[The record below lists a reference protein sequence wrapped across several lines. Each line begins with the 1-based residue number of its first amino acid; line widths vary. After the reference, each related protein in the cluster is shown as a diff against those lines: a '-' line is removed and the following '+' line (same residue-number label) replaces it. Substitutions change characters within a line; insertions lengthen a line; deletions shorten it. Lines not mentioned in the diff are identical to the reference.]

1 MDEKLQKYYEYLRD
15 KGAYVPDTF
24 ESFKTGLASDEGAK
38 KYNAYLSKNGYQ
50 DFQTFSGSLPQD
62 QDAPTMQVNQGMPK
76 IDDLATTP
84 IKPSLDNGQDGKQT
98 PQQFS
103 DNGYSPFMKINQGVK
118 PLDNDRPE
126 KYTMPSN
133 EIFDK
138 LNTIFTED
146 NNYNEKREGSRG
158 RLDVPMEEWEK
169 DTHQSIEKKKEKEIS
184 ELNYLGYDYNDLQ
197 KNFGGL
203 LPEVKSQLDLNKLM
217 HMKDE
222 NPEQYVSAVSGIQ
235 VQNDFLKGLKEY
247 KSAHPESNVDAV
259 FGQVQQMMASVPT
272 SYADQI
278 KTLGALTAYAKKY
291 TNEGDEISKKL
302 GQYYIAGFD
311 GIAPDT
317 DEIIAQD
324 KRSQYFSKNQMLA
337 LQKLDITDPAMAES
351 AKNLE
356 LNIDTSKL
364 PFDTQLGYQYK
375 MRELE
380 VQGAYQRMNGISNQ
394 MHKLIEKSK
403 VQPLTP
409 EEEQAYDNYSK
420 LYESAR
426 QDFVSADKEY
436 PLAAA
441 NDNIALAQDALGIA
455 PHNQFTRMLL
465 VAGQGTRNAA
475 EGLITLPFGVK
486 SFFLGRS
493 QNDYL
498 IELGLLGA
506 MKGDEVENF
515 KTEDKRLNITYDIG
529 MTNDLRKFADGVKND
544 KNLSDAEK
552 IGKVAAYVQSNPES
566 ISKIALE
573 KPKFNITASAYFNTL
588 TDALGMVVPF
598 IATAELGG
606 MIGLGSKA
614 STAAS
619 VMLTGINQDI
629 ASRVES
635 GDPNPMGNALISTSV
650 NAGFFAGVDKL
661 SELRKLYGTKT
672 AIGKTISKLTDAQ
685 LKKYLENPPTALV
698 NWFKGLSESAK
709 ESIKAS
715 VKIAAASL
723 AGSTTNKLIEGKD
736 ITVDDLKHEATMTL
750 LDQLGQNFVMAGI
763 GQLRRGMAGNT
774 NYYDIAQNGDY
785 YLSQIDKAVQDGKMT
800 LAAAEKSKKT
810 LITIVKAFGRTSPI
824 DNDGQQL
831 SDRKLVRAFNI
842 NAEKQLREDLAGE
855 AMPEKLKQKNDAEL
869 NNLTLHENVV
879 YSTDN
884 ELQERRAEI
893 VKQLGESTAGGL
905 GDGKTNLQNELNL
918 IDGEMRIRGIG
929 VAQPQSEAQQE
940 QKYEPKHTGL
950 TKLGAA
956 KEIRSFSNI
965 NAEYFDGGSLKD
977 DAPNDIKNEYNE
989 LRSIIDGVKF
999 EPMANK
1005 KGSEMPVSSKAEEKP
1020 FGQQGT
1026 KPKGLGE
1033 LPMDEKDTPVMDLIG
1048 SKVMMHG
1055 KKGYVKVDDE
1065 NNVLFDSGDKEILL
1079 GKTTDDSFT
1088 KSTAS
1093 EHSIETIREP
1103 KIELSGDNVKIDGE
1117 NYSIISFNKDND
1129 GNLVSIS
1136 LLDKN
1141 GKKITKR
1148 DSDIALDIAIE
1159 KNNQEFDSREL
1170 SKQGN
1175 KNASDE
1181 IRKQAVESLGNSVD
1195 YIIESM
1201 PDEVADVLVALDK
1214 GIEAIAPNE
1223 MQGMVV
1229 RASEWVDK
1237 SMGEIEKSSG
1247 TVKEKKEAIKALNKF
1262 NKDLNKYYEKLEKQ
1276 RQDQA
1281 KHSSEKGT
1289 AKVVG
1294 KTKQGEA
1301 ESKEPSNQSEVKEP
1315 SIADEAPKEQSS
1327 EPTNKAEGVSSNSNE
1342 GNSVVENKEPAPKEE
1357 AGVSSESSKAQQS
1370 VPHPILNE
1378 LADAYDNAKGGFDK
1392 TNAVR
1397 GVALKFSGDRNKKK
1411 RQEIL
1416 SAMRGKKATI
1426 KESGVIALE
1435 KEFQKWIDERN
1446 KNDKTSFQSE
1456 NKDTQ
1461 EIQEAK
1467 DLVKDIYD
1475 DGFKK
1480 NGKAPSVEEVKNEV
1494 AKIIGDHSYD
1504 NVIEDAYGKLSKEL
1518 KVTGKDVP
1526 DNSFREQDEAI
1537 SAESNELSKGI
1548 MKRVNDFLGK
1558 VFGVKGNKIEFA
1570 NNVDEVRAKA
1580 QEGQPLFMTESIP
1593 YLSEKDVI
1601 KNSKGDVI
1609 GIKPEVEKAI
1619 REEREK
1625 IESEAKANDTYHKAP
1640 NGKPSK
1646 LTKPQW
1652 VTVRTIRFKN
1662 WFGDWEKD
1670 PGNASKVV
1678 DENGEPMVVFHGTL
1692 NDFDTF
1698 SKEETSNSSSGE
1710 REMFFVGKTPEV
1722 AEAFGAFQSF
1732 DDDAAG
1738 LNIKPAFLSSKKPF
1752 DYKDK
1757 AQLAEFK
1764 RWAVKNLGSKDMYD
1778 ELYNSSLYGN
1788 GNWKVIESAEF
1799 QKFLKEKG
1807 YDGFYVTERI
1817 GSSHSVENIGVFS
1830 SSQIKSSTAN
1840 KGTFDSET
1848 GDTRYMYNAKGEIL
1862 GAVDPKTGKIY
1873 LNKEKL
1879 NPNTLIHEPGHIWAE
1894 WADANAKDLMDAGLE
1909 KVRNSPYIKEVLSKD
1924 FYLKEALKYGEKGSE
1939 GYNRYLEK
1947 EALAT
1952 AIGDEGGK
1960 FVMEAKRKSFRDW
1973 VNQLWDSVAK
1983 HFGIKDK
1990 TAEEISKM
1998 TLAEFA
2004 KGAAA
2009 DILDPNAKFEK
2020 KVDDEKDSV
2029 GSEPPPISPDDTASP
2044 SGREIAGIKH
2054 KITAGV
2060 RSALGLPKYQRTSVA
2075 DAQRVSDA
2083 IDLYHKQGEIKKVM
2097 DALRNNEKISPE
2109 QQLMMGLHI
2118 AALKK
2123 EASDNPT
2130 NANLK
2135 RAQEAIQLLDKLGT
2149 EASHMLRVRKNIFN
2163 DPESLADYMLSK
2175 AESLGIDA
2183 DDMTIEQKQKA
2194 KEDYES
2200 EKVVKDKYEKHV
2212 KALEAKATEKDAQA
2226 ELTKQVK
2233 LPHRSRK
2240 SPEETR
2246 KAAKDRIAARM
2257 AARRS
2262 DDMQFMFDAE
2272 DGSVGGTKDAEI
2284 DTETAKD
2291 IADVVRSFAE
2301 IHGDDLAKVTEDTV
2315 AYLSDIVDGIKP
2327 EDVHDVIAG
2336 KYSDK
2341 KTKSQLA
2348 ETMENIRLEVKLTEK
2363 LQDELAEQNK
2373 PLHQRLKES
2382 TQSKEKIELARNQR
2396 IKTLKDKIAALQ
2408 KTNRWDLQAAKQI
2421 EKLEA
2426 QNEGLRNELESAESG
2441 ILKPKTKPKT
2451 AQDKRE
2457 QTAREIELKKE
2468 AKEIRKQIAK
2478 TDAAILDA
2486 KKKSMQRLID
2496 KTNEQIKKGDFETR
2510 KQTPIELDSKGIKLK
2525 NELLEV
2531 RAKRK
2536 LEQLRD
2542 EHSKRGTIKKGAD
2555 MIADIVNIPRA
2566 IMATGD
2572 YSAVLR
2578 QSVIATLSHPYF
2590 AKKAGVMMVK
2600 AGASQKAYDE
2610 FFYDLEHS
2618 PKYDTYVNSGLAIT
2632 DINAAEMKFHEE
2644 RYMSSLAS
2652 KIPIVGEPIK
2662 VKGKTKVPGLN
2673 IIKGSERAYT
2683 IYLNAMR
2690 IMLFDHYAS
2699 MLEAKGKTFANSPDA
2714 YKEIAKF
2721 ANNMTGRGDVGKLL
2735 NGAAPLLNAFFFSP
2749 RLIASRVNM
2758 LTYLMKPSFWSKAP
2772 VEIRRAYF
2780 RDMGIFIGTGLTTLA
2795 AFAALSSA
2803 LYNDDDKNKIY
2814 VGFDPLSSDF
2824 GKIRQSNTDFDIWG
2838 GYQQYAK
2845 LAAIMFAGSRKT
2857 QTGKEIKLDGEGAF
2871 GESRGSV
2878 VGRFARSKLSPPAGI
2893 ATDWMMGGE
2902 TFLGEKIKW
2911 NADEKKKEISTQ
2923 KYIAEHFA
2931 PMNVISV
2938 VEAAKDLGW
2947 AKALLLTVPSNA
2959 LGVGT
2964 NTYERSK
2971 KTTAPELNDGVSAYF
2986 KQHKIDVP
2994 EIKAP
2999 KEIQE
3004 KDSNGRN
3011 SGKRDLTEQEAEKY
3025 VNTWYEEFANKMK
3038 NNVID
3043 KPENS
3048 WNGTTDDGFYFYGVK
3063 TKDLTAEQMKVV
3075 IERQKRYATE
3085 STKKKLFK

>member
-1 MDEKLQKYYEYLRD
+1 
-15 KGAYVPDTF
+15 
-24 ESFKTGLASDEGAK
+24 
-38 KYNAYLSKNGYQ
+38 
-50 DFQTFSGSLPQD
+50 
-62 QDAPTMQVNQGMPK
+62 
-76 IDDLATTP
+76 
-84 IKPSLDNGQDGKQT
+84 
-98 PQQFS
+98 
-103 DNGYSPFMKINQGVK
+103 
-118 PLDNDRPE
+118 
-126 KYTMPSN
+126 
-133 EIFDK
+133 
-138 LNTIFTED
+138 
-146 NNYNEKREGSRG
+146 
-158 RLDVPMEEWEK
+158 
-169 DTHQSIEKKKEKEIS
+169 
-184 ELNYLGYDYNDLQ
+184 
-197 KNFGGL
+197 
-203 LPEVKSQLDLNKLM
+203 
-217 HMKDE
+217 
-222 NPEQYVSAVSGIQ
+222 
-235 VQNDFLKGLKEY
+235 
-247 KSAHPESNVDAV
+247 
-259 FGQVQQMMASVPT
+259 
-272 SYADQI
+272 
-278 KTLGALTAYAKKY
+278 
-291 TNEGDEISKKL
+291 
-302 GQYYIAGFD
+302 
-311 GIAPDT
+311 
-317 DEIIAQD
+317 
-324 KRSQYFSKNQMLA
+324 
-337 LQKLDITDPAMAES
+337 
-351 AKNLE
+351 
-356 LNIDTSKL
+356 
-364 PFDTQLGYQYK
+364 
-375 MRELE
+375 
-380 VQGAYQRMNGISNQ
+380 
-394 MHKLIEKSK
+394 
-403 VQPLTP
+403 
-409 EEEQAYDNYSK
+409 
-420 LYESAR
+420 
-426 QDFVSADKEY
+426 
-436 PLAAA
+436 
-441 NDNIALAQDALGIA
+441 ALG
-455 PHNQFTRMLL
+455 
-465 VAGQGTRNAA
+465 
-475 EGLITLPFGVK
+475 
-486 SFFLGRS
+486 
-493 QNDYL
+493 
-498 IELGLLGA
+498 
-506 MKGDEVENF
+506 
-515 KTEDKRLNITYDIG
+515 
-529 MTNDLRKFADGVKND
+529 
-544 KNLSDAEK
+544 
-552 IGKVAAYVQSNPES
+552 
-566 ISKIALE
+566 
-573 KPKFNITASAYFNTL
+573 
-588 TDALGMVVPF
+588 
-598 IATAELGG
+598 
-606 MIGLGSKA
+606 
-614 STAAS
+614 
-619 VMLTGINQDI
+619 
-629 ASRVES
+629 
-635 GDPNPMGNALISTSV
+635 
-650 NAGFFAGVDKL
+650 
-661 SELRKLYGTKT
+661 
-672 AIGKTISKLTDAQ
+672 
-685 LKKYLENPPTALV
+685 
-698 NWFKGLSESAK
+698 
-709 ESIKAS
+709 
-715 VKIAAASL
+715 
-723 AGSTTNKLIEGKD
+723 
-736 ITVDDLKHEATMTL
+736 
-750 LDQLGQNFVMAGI
+750 
-763 GQLRRGMAGNT
+763 
-774 NYYDIAQNGDY
+774 
-785 YLSQIDKAVQDGKMT
+785 
-800 LAAAEKSKKT
+800 
-810 LITIVKAFGRTSPI
+810 
-824 DNDGQQL
+824 
-831 SDRKLVRAFNI
+831 
-842 NAEKQLREDLAGE
+842 
-855 AMPEKLKQKNDAEL
+855 
-869 NNLTLHENVV
+869 
-879 YSTDN
+879 
-884 ELQERRAEI
+884 
-893 VKQLGESTAGGL
+893 
-905 GDGKTNLQNELNL
+905 
-918 IDGEMRIRGIG
+918 
-929 VAQPQSEAQQE
+929 
-940 QKYEPKHTGL
+940 
-950 TKLGAA
+950 
-956 KEIRSFSNI
+956 
-965 NAEYFDGGSLKD
+965 
-977 DAPNDIKNEYNE
+977 
-989 LRSIIDGVKF
+989 
-999 EPMANK
+999 
-1005 KGSEMPVSSKAEEKP
+1005 
-1020 FGQQGT
+1020 
-1026 KPKGLGE
+1026 
-1033 LPMDEKDTPVMDLIG
+1033 
-1048 SKVMMHG
+1048 
-1055 KKGYVKVDDE
+1055 
-1065 NNVLFDSGDKEILL
+1065 
-1079 GKTTDDSFT
+1079 
-1088 KSTAS
+1088 
-1093 EHSIETIREP
+1093 
-1103 KIELSGDNVKIDGE
+1103 
-1117 NYSIISFNKDND
+1117 
-1129 GNLVSIS
+1129 
-1136 LLDKN
+1136 
-1141 GKKITKR
+1141 
-1148 DSDIALDIAIE
+1148 
-1159 KNNQEFDSREL
+1159 
-1170 SKQGN
+1170 
-1175 KNASDE
+1175 
-1181 IRKQAVESLGNSVD
+1181 
-1195 YIIESM
+1195 
-1201 PDEVADVLVALDK
+1201 
-1214 GIEAIAPNE
+1214 
-1223 MQGMVV
+1223 
-1229 RASEWVDK
+1229 
-1237 SMGEIEKSSG
+1237 
-1247 TVKEKKEAIKALNKF
+1247 
-1262 NKDLNKYYEKLEKQ
+1262 
-1276 RQDQA
+1276 
-1281 KHSSEKGT
+1281 
-1289 AKVVG
+1289 
-1294 KTKQGEA
+1294 
-1301 ESKEPSNQSEVKEP
+1301 
-1315 SIADEAPKEQSS
+1315 
-1327 EPTNKAEGVSSNSNE
+1327 
-1342 GNSVVENKEPAPKEE
+1342 
-1357 AGVSSESSKAQQS
+1357 
-1370 VPHPILNE
+1370 
-1378 LADAYDNAKGGFDK
+1378 
-1392 TNAVR
+1392 
-1397 GVALKFSGDRNKKK
+1397 
-1411 RQEIL
+1411 
-1416 SAMRGKKATI
+1416 
-1426 KESGVIALE
+1426 
-1435 KEFQKWIDERN
+1435 
-1446 KNDKTSFQSE
+1446 NDKTSFQSE

-1504 NVIEDAYGKLSKEL
+1504 NVIENAYGKLSKEL

-1526 DNSFREQDEAI
+1526 DNSFREQGEAA

-1548 MKRVNDFLGK
+1548 TKRVNDFLGK
-1558 VFGVKGNKIEFA
+1558 AFGVKGNKIEFA

-1670 PGNASKVV
+1670 PDNASKVV
-1678 DENGEPMVVFHGTL
+1678 DESGEPMVVFHGTL

-1738 LNIKPAFLSSKKPF
+1738 LNIKPAFLSSKKLF

-1879 NPNTLIHEPGHIWAE
+1879 NPNTLIHESGHIWAE

-2020 KVDDEKDSV
+2020 KVDDEKDSA

-2510 KQTPIELDSKGIKLK
+2510 KQTPIELDSEGIKLK

-2536 LEQLRD
+2536 LEQLMD
-2542 EHSKRGTIKKGAD
+2542 EYSKRGTIKKGAD
-2555 MIADIVNIPRA
+2555 MIADIINIPRA

-2632 DINAAEMKFHEE
+2632 DRNAAEMKFHEE

-2803 LYNDDDKNKIY
+2803 LYNDDDKNKIH

-2878 VGRFARSKLSPPAGI
+2878 VGRFARGKLSPPAGI
-2893 ATDWMMGGE
+2893 ATDLMMGGE

-2947 AKALLLTVPSNA
+2947 AKALLLTVPSNV